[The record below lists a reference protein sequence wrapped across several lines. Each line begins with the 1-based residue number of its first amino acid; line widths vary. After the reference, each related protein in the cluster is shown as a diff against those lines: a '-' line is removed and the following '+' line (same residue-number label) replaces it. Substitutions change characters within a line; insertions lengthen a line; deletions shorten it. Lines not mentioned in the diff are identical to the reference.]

1 MGRVSTPPTPPPPP
15 PPSPTPTRVDTS
27 GQQQLAEKS
36 EKRKQGSAS
45 TILTQRNTTSTLGSN
60 RASST
65 NVLGQG

>member
-1 MGRVSTPPTPPPPP
+1 